1 MKVVRADQASLAGV
15 VAEQAT
21 RGGGLCIA
29 VGCFDGIHV
38 GHRRILRE
46 VLERAKASGSTSAV
60 LSFDPHPMSVTAGG
74 RAPKLLMTLDDK
86 ALLLQEMGLDCLVLL
101 RFDAALRQTAPERFV
116 ELAFGKGPRPLQVFV
131 GYNFTF
137 GRNASG
143 TAGLMEEMGK
153 KYGFGVRVVEPV
165 KVRGMVVSSTMI
177 RRSVAAGQLELAE
190 ALLGR
195 PYSLRV
201 LVERAEGRRYR
212 LLVRDAEMLV
222 LPPPGSY
229 RCALLPEVGGGPVG
243 AARPQGA
250 VAGTAALEPPSLGTV
265 RFEAADLPEEQMDQ
279 PGSRRIAEGT
289 PARLFFTGSSAR

>member
-1 MKVVRADQASLAGV
+1 MNVVRADQASLAGV
-15 VAEQAT
+15 VAEQT
-21 RGGGLCIA
+21 SRGLCIA

-38 GHRRILRE
+38 GHQRILRE

-60 LSFDPHPMSVTAGG
+60 LSFDPHPMLVTAKG
-74 RAPKLLMTLDDK
+74 RAPRLLMTLDDK
-86 ALLLQEMGLDCLVLL
+86 ALFLQEMGLDCLVLL

-153 KYGFGVRVVEPV
+153 IYGFSVRVVEPV

-177 RRSVAAGQLELAE
+177 RRSVAEGQLELAE

-201 LVERAEGRRYR
+201 LVERVDGDTHR
-212 LLVRDAEMLV
+212 LMIRDAETLV

-229 RCALLPEVGGGPVG
+229 RCALSPEAAGGPVG
-243 AARPQGA
+243 AAHAAGG
-250 VAGTAALEPPSLGTV
+250 VLVGTAAVEPASPWAVT
-265 RFEAADLPEEQMDQ
+265 FEAADLPEERLDRT
-279 PGSRRIAEGT
+279 GSRGIARGA